1 MNKKLLLSILLL
13 SGTLALSSCSL
24 FNDDDIMEP
33 NIFDPQY
40 DEPEVV
46 PPGTPIID
54 GVVEKDAPE
63 AAGEGTK
70 VFKNVGYAPYDELND
85 RFYITNTYKVGGSHH
100 MGYNINGG
108 NDYYDATSFKNN
120 YDLYVPSS
128 SKTPRNQKHTVILFI
143 HGGAWTMGVKTDVN
157 PYIHDFASKGYITAT
172 IKYTLLRNEMDD
184 PSLSIFRNLDEIDA
198 CIKSI
203 KNSLVSLGFD
213 TSKTQL
219 VIGGASSGAHL
230 AMLYA
235 YSRGKESAIPIKFV
249 VDGVGPVDIKPN
261 AWKAF
266 INPSD
271 SVLDAGLDKDA
282 IAAQNTNLTELTIM
296 GEGKNWT
303 DYQTF
308 RIANGMCGMPYT
320 IEQVKEA
327 TDSNENYVV
336 HPEVASYQNMIA
348 SGGGEDQLSVTYW
361 INRADEAS
369 KFPIICAYAGKD
381 SIVGINQYAT
391 LQTALEAKGIT
402 SYTASSG
409 KNYIYFRYSTHEL
422 VIKEGEPHHQDY
434 VDRYNELI
442 NAVDNWCQAE
452 TI

>member
-33 NIFDPQY
+33 NIFNPQY

-54 GVVEKDAPE
+54 GVAEKDAPE

-100 MGYNINGG
+100 MGYNINSG

-128 SKTPRNQKHTVILFI
+128 SKTPRNQKHIVILFI

-203 KNSLVSLGFD
+203 KNSLSSLGFD

-249 VDGVGPVDIKPN
+249 VDGVGPVDIKPG
-261 AWKAF
+261 AWKKF
-266 INPSD
+266 NND
-271 SVLDAGLDKDA
+271 SGEVLDAGLDKNA
-282 IAAQNTNLTELTIM
+282 IAVQESANNLSPLKISD
-296 GEGKNWT
+296 GEDTKYWDN
-303 DYQTF
+303 YETF
-308 RIANGMCGMPYT
+308 RIANGMCGMPYSLA
-320 IEQVKEA
+320 EVEEA
-327 TDSNENYVV
+327 KTNPSA
-336 HPEVASYQNMIA
+336 ASYLDITA
-348 SGGGEDQLSVTYW
+348 EGHGEDQLSVTYW
-361 INRADEAS
+361 INKADEAS
-369 KFPIICAYAGKD
+369 KFPIICAYAGLD
-381 SIVGINQYAT
+381 FVVGINQFAT
-391 LQTALEAKGIT
+391 LQKALDAANIT
-402 SYTASSG
+402 YYSKPDDNVNGYV
-409 KNYIYFRYSTHEL
+409 YFRNSKHEE
-422 VIKEGEPHHQDY
+422 ITKEKDSENY
-434 VDRYNELI
+434 ERLI
-442 NAVDNWCQAE
+442 YAVDSWCQAE

>member
-1 MNKKLLLSILLL
+1 MNKKLLLSIILL
-13 SGTLALSSCSL
+13 SGSLALSSCSL
-24 FNDDDIMEP
+24 FNDSDIMEP

-46 PPGTPIID
+46 PPDTPIID
-54 GVVEKDAPE
+54 GVAAKDAPE

-128 SKTPRNQKHTVILFI
+128 SKTPRNQKHIVVLFI

-203 KNSLVSLGFD
+203 RNSLASLGFD

-249 VDGVGPVDIKPN
+249 VDGVGPVDIKPG
-261 AWKAF
+261 AWKKF
-266 INPSD
+266 NND
-271 SVLDAGLDKDA
+271 SGEVLDAGLDKNA
-282 IAAQNTNLTELTIM
+282 IAVQESANNLSPLKISD
-296 GEGKNWT
+296 GEDTKYWD
-303 DYQTF
+303 DYETF
-308 RIANGMCGMPYT
+308 RIANGMCGMPYSLA
-320 IEQVKEA
+320 EVEEA
-327 TDSNENYVV
+327 KTNPSA
-336 HPEVASYQNMIA
+336 ASYLDITA
-348 SGGGEDQLSVTYW
+348 EGHGEDQLSVTYW
-361 INRADEAS
+361 INKADEAS
-369 KFPIICAYAGKD
+369 KFPIICAYAGLD
-381 SIVGINQYAT
+381 FVVGINQFAT
-391 LQTALEAKGIT
+391 LQKALDAANIT
-402 SYTASSG
+402 YYSKPDDNVNG
-409 KNYIYFRYSTHEL
+409 YIYFRNSKHEE
-422 VIKEGEPHHQDY
+422 ITKEKDEENY
-434 VDRYNELI
+434 ERLI
-442 NAVDNWCQAE
+442 YAVDSWCQAE

>member
-54 GVVEKDAPE
+54 GVAEKDAPP

-85 RFYITNTYKVGGSHH
+85 RFYITNSYKVGGSHH

-128 SKTPRNQKHTVILFI
+128 SKTPRNQKHIVILFI

-203 KNSLVSLGFD
+203 KNSLVTLGFD

-249 VDGVGPVDIKPN
+249 VDGVGPVDIKPG
-261 AWKAF
+261 AWKKF
-266 INPSD
+266 NND
-271 SVLDAGLDKDA
+271 SEEVLDAGLDKNA
-282 IAAQNTNLTELTIM
+282 IAIQESANNLSSLKISDG
-296 GEGKNWT
+296 GEDTKYWDN
-303 DYQTF
+303 YETF
-308 RIANGMCGMPYT
+308 RIANGMCGMPYSLA
-320 IEQVKEA
+320 EVEEA
-327 TDSNENYVV
+327 KTNSSA
-336 HPEVASYQNMIA
+336 ASYLDITA
-348 SGGGEDQLSVTYW
+348 EGHGEDQLSVTYW
-361 INRADEAS
+361 INKADEAS
-369 KFPIICAYAGKD
+369 KFPIICAYAGLD
-381 SIVGINQYAT
+381 SVVGINQFAT
-391 LQTALEAKGIT
+391 LQKALDAANIT
-402 SYTASSG
+402 YYSKPDDNVNGYV
-409 KNYIYFRYSTHEL
+409 YFRNSKHEE
-422 VIKEGEPHHQDY
+422 ITKEKDSENY
-434 VDRYNELI
+434 ERLI
-442 NAVDNWCQAE
+442 YAVDSWCQAE

>member
-1 MNKKLLLSILLL
+1 MNKKLLLSVLLL

-24 FNDDDIMEP
+24 FNDSDIMEP
-33 NIFDPQY
+33 NIYHPEY
-40 DEPEVV
+40 DEEEEIPAGSTVV
-46 PPGTPIID
+46 D
-54 GVVEKDAPE
+54 GVVGKPDSELNSL
-63 AAGEGTK
+63 
-70 VFKNVGYAPYDELND
+70 VFKNIGYG
-85 RFYITNTYKVGGSHH
+85 TYNQDSDTYTIPNSYKEGAIHH
-100 MGYNINGG
+100 MGYHIN
-108 NDYYDATSFKNN
+108 NDEDYPNATSTNNN
-120 YDLYVPSS
+120 YDLYVPSNA
-128 SKTPRNQKHTVILFI
+128 PRDNKHTVILFI
-143 HGGAWTMGVKTDVN
+143 HGGAWVSGFKTDVN
-157 PYIHDFASKGYITAT
+157 PYIHEFAKKGYITAT
-172 IKYTLLRNEMDD
+172 IKYTLLSRAMDN

-203 KNSLVSLGFD
+203 KSVLEQLHFD
-213 TSKTQL
+213 TSKSQL

-235 YSRGKESAIPIKFV
+235 YSRGKESVLPIKFI
-249 VDGVGPVDIKPN
+249 VDAVGPVDIKPN
-261 AWKAF
+261 AWKSFHSSTAYLNG
-266 INPSD
+266 I
-271 SVLDAGLDKDA
+271 DKDA
-282 IAAQNTNLTELTIM
+282 LVGETLDELEIA

-369 KFPIICAYAGKD
+369 KFPIICAYAGRD
-381 SIVGINQYAT
+381 TIVGINQYAT
-391 LQTALEAKGIT
+391 LQVALEAKGIT

-409 KNYIYFRYSTHEL
+409 NNYIYFMNSGHAELTDEADHE
-422 VIKEGEPHHQDY
+422 HYQ
-434 VDRYNELI
+434 ELI
-442 NAVDNWCQAE
+442 NAIHTWCQAE

>member
-54 GVVEKDAPE
+54 GVAEKDAPE

-100 MGYNINGG
+100 MGYNINSG
-108 NDYYDATSFKNN
+108 NDYYDATSYKNN

-128 SKTPRNQKHTVILFI
+128 SKTPRNQKHIVILFI

-249 VDGVGPVDIKPN
+249 VDGVGPVDIKPG
-261 AWKAF
+261 AWKKF
-266 INPSD
+266 NND
-271 SVLDAGLDKDA
+271 SGEVLDAGLDKNA
-282 IAAQNTNLTELTIM
+282 IAVQESANNLSPLKISDG
-296 GEGKNWT
+296 GEDTKYWDN
-303 DYQTF
+303 YETF
-308 RIANGMCGMPYT
+308 RIANGMCGMPYSLA
-320 IEQVKEA
+320 EVEEA
-327 TDSNENYVV
+327 KTNPSA
-336 HPEVASYQNMIA
+336 ASYLDITA
-348 SGGGEDQLSVTYW
+348 EGHGEDQLSVTYW
-361 INRADEAS
+361 INKADEAS
-369 KFPIICAYAGKD
+369 KFPIICAYAGLD
-381 SIVGINQYAT
+381 YVVGINQFAT
-391 LQTALEAKGIT
+391 LQKALDAANIT
-402 SYTASSG
+402 YYSKPDDNVNG
-409 KNYIYFRYSTHEL
+409 YIYFRNSKHEE
-422 VIKEGEPHHQDY
+422 ITKEKDSENY
-434 VDRYNELI
+434 ERLI
-442 NAVDNWCQAE
+442 YAVDSWCQAE